1 MVRFV
6 TSFCGKHYDIYAKKM
21 LESVVQYWADDL
33 KLIVYYDTVTE
44 EQKKDFPQSPII
56 EYRDLDK
63 VEDRAKFL
71 ENMAGQVGS

>member
-6 TSFCGKHYDIYAKKM
+6 TSFSGKHYDIYAKKM
-21 LESVVQYWADDL
+21 LDSVVEHWADDL

-44 EQKKDFPQSPII
+44 EQKKDFPKSPII

-63 VEDRAKFL
+63 VEDRDIFL
-71 ENMAGQVGS
+71 DRLCRYI